1 MRYSVQPRSRIFV
14 KGCGLLSFAK
24 TMGKNIGKNVTI
36 ELSVKYGAGML
47 FVRQKLLDH
56 AKMFQQM
63 HLESFKKEQK
73 QLVIGNKTGCT
84 TVKLQKLK
92 KIQNKIIQRQ
102 LQMSMIK
109 KYLKKDMY
117 LHKKDKKLLLS

>member
-24 TMGKNIGKNVTI
+24 TMGKNVTI

-109 KYLKKDMY
+109 KYLKKDIY

>member
-1 MRYSVQPRSRIFV
+1 MRYSVQPRSRIFL

-24 TMGKNIGKNVTI
+24 TMGKNNVTI
-36 ELSVKYGAGML
+36 ELSGKYGAGML

-117 LHKKDKKLLLS
+117 LHKKLLLS

>member
-1 MRYSVQPRSRIFV
+1 MRYSVQPRSRIFL

-24 TMGKNIGKNVTI
+24 TMGKNNVTI
-36 ELSVKYGAGML
+36 ELSGKYGAGML